1 MQTKIARKEFQL
13 LLCEIN
19 AKWYLKCETVSFE
32 VQLTELD

>member
-13 LLCEIN
+13 LLYEIN
-19 AKWYLKCETVSFE
+19 AKWCLKCETVSFE